1 MQIIKLADDNW
12 VEDLI
17 PRPYRAF
24 EGILSESLQHNIPN
38 FVPPP
43 HKEGISKYPFPKV
56 IFRIFDYTDCPE
68 VTSIND
74 VLHRIWSLYELVL
87 CSIRD
92 H

>member
-1 MQIIKLADDNW
+1 MFQYLDCLWAQIMKLADDNW

-24 EGILSESLQHNIPN
+24 DGILSESLQHNIPN

-43 HKEGISKYPFPKV
+43 HKESFSKYPLPKV

-68 VTSIND
+68 VRLSK
-74 VLHRIWSLYELVL
+74 LFYCEK
-87 CSIRD
+87 
-92 H
+92 